1 MNPEKPS
8 RSSSPTQRQFAGCV
22 ELIPPQPLFI
32 EFVTADSI
40 QGFPIRQLSHFSLES
55 NPDHQDKK
63 TSPPDQLLLF
73 YGTAVVVL
81 RGWRLELM
89 LGPLVGGRIARVHA
103 EKHLGALMLGEAWV
117 SKIYVIR
124 IREAGSMKDALEE
137 MERR

>member
-1 MNPEKPS
+1 MNPEKPP
-8 RSSSPTQRQFAGCV
+8 RSTNHSQRQFAGCV
-22 ELIPPQPLFI
+22 ELVPAQPLFI

-40 QGFPIRQLSHFSLES
+40 CGFPIRQLSHFMLEN
-55 NPDHQDKK
+55 NPDRQDKK

-89 LGPLVGGRIARVHA
+89 LGPLAAGRIARVHA
-103 EKHLGALMLGEAWV
+103 EKHLGALILGEAWV

-124 IREAGSMKDALEE
+124 IRESGSLKGALEE

>member
-8 RSSSPTQRQFAGCV
+8 RSSNPSQRPFAGCV
-22 ELIPPQPLFI
+22 ELIPPQPHFI

-40 QGFPIRQLSHFSLES
+40 WGFPIRQFSHFSLEN

-63 TSPPDQLLLF
+63 TWPPDQLLLF

-89 LGPLVGGRIARVHA
+89 LGPLAGGRIARVHA
-103 EKHLGALMLGEAWV
+103 EKHLGALILDEAWV
-117 SKIYVIR
+117 SKIYVVS
-124 IREAGSMKDALEE
+124 IRESGSLKGALEE